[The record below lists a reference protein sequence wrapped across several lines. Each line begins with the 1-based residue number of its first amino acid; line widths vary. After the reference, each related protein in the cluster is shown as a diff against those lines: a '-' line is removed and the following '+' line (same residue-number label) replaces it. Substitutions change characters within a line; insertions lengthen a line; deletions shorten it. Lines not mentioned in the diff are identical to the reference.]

1 VANATIYVIPGS
13 HPCRTGML
21 LLEHKGIPYRRVN
34 LLPGTHSAAVRIL
47 GFPAIASRTDQLG
60 EGRHR
65 SISLADRLGTVP
77 ALRFDGERVQT
88 NREIARFL
96 ERVKPEPP
104 LFPGDPERRRAVEDA
119 ELWGDEELQMS
130 ARRIVLAGGLHPDV
144 LRNHADDGRLGFLLY
159 RRRPV
164 RRRFVRM
171 VARAFE
177 VDERVERELLESVP
191 AMLDRVDAWIESGV
205 LNGEQLNAADYMIVT
220 SLALLTYRRD
230 LEPLVM
236 SRLAGALVD
245 RVLPDPTGVQAR
257 AAAAA

>member
-1 VANATIYVIPGS
+1 
-13 HPCRTGML
+13 ML
-21 LLEHKGIPYRRVN
+21 LLEHKGIPYRRVD
-34 LLPGTHSAAVRIL
+34 LVPGTHSVAVRIL
-47 GFPAIASRTDQLG
+47 GFPAVATRTEQLG

-77 ALRFDGERVQT
+77 ALRFDGERIQT

-96 ERVKPEPP
+96 DRVQPEPP
-104 LFPGDPERRRAVEDA
+104 LFPPDPELRRAVEDA
-119 ELWGDEELQMS
+119 EVWGDGELQMS
-130 ARRIVLAGGLHPDV
+130 ARRLVLAAGSHPDV
-144 LRNHADDGRLGFLLY
+144 LRDHADDGRLGFLLY
-159 RRRPV
+159 RSRPV

-171 VARAFE
+171 IARAFE

-230 LEPLVM
+230 VEPLVM
-236 SRLAGALVD
+236 SRPAGALVD
-245 RVLPDPTGVQAR
+245 RVLPEPAGVR
-257 AAAAA
+257 AAAPAAA